1 MARTTIAVA
10 LLGAFGLLRPV
21 VGAEQ
26 SASPALPDIG
36 ARVVIAEADC
46 TAARLGSSIPSSAI
60 GEPVSGVTLAVPAWV
75 AATDAAPP
83 YCSVDGAIA
92 PVSPEAKPINFRVV
106 LPASWTLRAVQL
118 GGGGMNGS
126 IPNLAGGRGAP
137 IGPSQGV
144 VTYGSDSGHRASDPP
159 EWALSDEAI
168 KNLGFMQ
175 MKKTHDAAMVLV
187 ERVYGR
193 RPRFTYY
200 IGTSQGGREAL
211 TVAQRYPRDYDG
223 VAANVPIVGF
233 SSLML
238 APEWIR
244 IHEMPVERWVPR
256 QKIEAIRAEFLR
268 QCDHRDGRVDG
279 IVNNYQECRRIFDV
293 KAPPAGRRPWA
304 ARRCPDNIDPD
315 PADASARACLTD
327 GQMSTLE
334 MVYSRYRFAT
344 PLANKVASFGM
355 WVPNTDPGGSGLIV
369 DRRFQGQ
376 AGAPAD
382 APVHAH
388 LGVLG
393 VTGFLMRNV
402 KANPLDYVEG
412 GPLQSRRAELS
423 AWLDSTDPNLAAFAE
438 RGGKMI
444 VAIGTDDTLASPG
457 AQLDYY
463 QSVLDTMGQSRVDR
477 FARLYVL
484 PQANH
489 GLNGRNHSS
498 DGEGRTIPV
507 GPIPTTFDRV
517 RLLLDWVE
525 RGAAPRRSIVV
536 TAGEKSLPMCSYP
549 EYPRYVDGPPSEAAS
564 YQCR

>member
-1 MARTTIAVA
+1 MPRKTAIPILVA
-10 LLGAFGLLRPV
+10 AAFVPIH
-21 VGAEQ
+21 AQQ
-26 SASPALPDIG
+26 SMPAALPDIG
-36 ARVVIAEADC
+36 ARVVISEADC
-46 TAARLGSSIPSSAI
+46 TVARLGSSIPNSAI
-60 GEPVSGVTLAVPAWV
+60 GEPVSGVTLAAPAWV
-75 AATDAAPP
+75 AATDSAPA

-92 PVSPEAKPINFRVV
+92 PLSAEAKPINFRV
-106 LPASWTLRAVQL
+106 LMPASWTLRAVQV
-118 GGGGMNGS
+118 GGAGMNGT
-126 IPNLAGGRGAP
+126 IPNLTGGRGVP
-137 IGPSQGV
+137 VGPAQGI

-175 MKKTHDAAMVLV
+175 MKKTRDAAMALV

-193 RPRFTYY
+193 QPRFTYY
-200 IGTSQGGREAL
+200 IGSSQGGREAL

-238 APEWIR
+238 APEWVR
-244 IHEMPVERWVPR
+244 IHEKPVERWVPR
-256 QKIEAIRAEFLR
+256 QKVEAIRAEFLR

-279 IVNNYQECRRIFDV
+279 IINNYQECRRIFDV
-293 KAPPAGRRPWA
+293 KEPPAGRRPWA
-304 ARRCPDNIDPD
+304 ARRCPDNADPD
-315 PADASARACLTD
+315 PADASVRACLTD
-327 GQMSTLE
+327 GQISTLE
-334 MVYSRYRFAT
+334 LVYSRYRFAA

-355 WVPNTDPGGSGLIV
+355 WVPNTDPGGSGIV
-369 DRRFQGQ
+369 ADQRFLGQ
-376 AGAPAD
+376 ERAAAD
-382 APVHAH
+382 APMHSH

-402 KANPLDYVEG
+402 KANPLDYIEG
-412 GPLQSRRAELS
+412 GPFQARSAQLS
-423 AWLDSTDPNLAAFAE
+423 SWLDATDPNLIAFAE
-438 RGGKMI
+438 RGGRMI

-463 QSVLDTMGQSRVDR
+463 QSLLDAMGQAAVDR

-489 GLNGRNHSS
+489 GLIGRNHSL

-507 GPIPTTFDRV
+507 APIPTTFDRV
-517 RLLLDWVE
+517 RLLMDWVE
-525 RGAAPRRSIVV
+525 RGIAPGKSIVV
-536 TAGEKSLPMCSYP
+536 TGGEKSLPMCSYP
-549 EYPRYVDGPPSEAAS
+549 QYPHYVDGPPSEAKS

>member
-1 MARTTIAVA
+1 MPPKTAVA
-10 LLGAFGLLRPV
+10 ILVAAAF
-21 VGAEQ
+21 ASIHAQQ
-26 SASPALPDIG
+26 SVPAALPDIG
-36 ARVVIAEADC
+36 ARVVIREVDC
-46 TAARLGSSIPSSAI
+46 TVARLGSSIPSSAI
-60 GEPVSGVTLAVPAWV
+60 GEPASGVTLAAPAWV
-75 AATDAAPP
+75 AATESAPAH
-83 YCSVDGAIA
+83 CRVDGAIA
-92 PVSPEAKPINFRVV
+92 PVSAGAKPINFRV
-106 LPASWTLRAVQL
+106 LMPASWTLRAVQV
-118 GGGGMNGS
+118 GGAGMNGS
-126 IPNLAGGRGAP
+126 IPNLAGGRAVSV
-137 IGPSQGV
+137 GPAQGI

-200 IGTSQGGREAL
+200 IGSSQGGREAL

-223 VAANVPIVGF
+223 VAANVPVVGF

-238 APEWIR
+238 APEWVR
-244 IHEMPVERWVPR
+244 IHEKPVERWLPR
-256 QKIEAIRAEFLR
+256 QKVEGIRAEFLR
-268 QCDHRDGRVDG
+268 QCDHRDGLVDG
-279 IVNNYQECRRIFDV
+279 IINNYQECRRVFDV
-293 KAPPAGRRPWA
+293 KEPPAGRRPWA
-304 ARRCPDNIDPD
+304 ARRCPGSVDPD

-327 GQMSTLE
+327 GQISTLE
-334 MVYSRYRFAT
+334 LVYSRYRFAA

-355 WVPNTDPGGSGLIV
+355 WVPNTDPGGSGMIA
-369 DRRFQGQ
+369 DQRFLGQ
-376 AGAPAD
+376 EGAPAD
-382 APVHAH
+382 APMHSH

-402 KANPLDYVEG
+402 KANPLDYIEG
-412 GPLQSRRAELS
+412 GPFQARHAELS
-423 AWLDSTDPNLAAFAE
+423 SWLDATDSHLTAFAE
-438 RGGKMI
+438 RGGRMI

-463 QSVLDTMGQSRVDR
+463 QSLLDAMGQAGVDR

-489 GLNGRNHSS
+489 ALSGRNHSR

-507 GPIPTTFDRV
+507 APIPTTFDRV
-517 RLLLDWVE
+517 RVLMDWVE
-525 RGAAPRRSIVV
+525 RGIAPGKSIVV
-536 TAGEKSLPMCSYP
+536 TGGEKSLPMCSYP
-549 EYPRYVDGPPSEAAS
+549 QYPHYVDGPPADASS